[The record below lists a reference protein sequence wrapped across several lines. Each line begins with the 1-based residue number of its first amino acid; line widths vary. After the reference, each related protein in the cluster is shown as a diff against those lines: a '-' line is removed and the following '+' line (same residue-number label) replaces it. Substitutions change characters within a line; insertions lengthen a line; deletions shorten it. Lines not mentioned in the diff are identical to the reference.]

1 MSSISCACHIM
12 KLARDSFRLKSESV
26 YGRSESWPTCFLNAR
41 GKKKK
46 KKQIK
51 QKEEVQISRPPKSR
65 EFLSPRQDPLLSMR
79 EQGGEG

>member
-1 MSSISCACHIM
+1 MAGLRAGQH
-12 KLARDSFRLKSESV
+12 AFWTPE
-26 YGRSESWPTCFLNAR
+26 A
-41 GKKKK
+41 KKKK

-79 EQGGEG
+79 EQGGEGWRPVWRV